1 MSLAGFLPS
10 LLCSG
15 LKFLLYFIHFMCIL
29 SLRFSTL
36 QCLPTL
42 FFFFI
47 LLLPFVSLLL
57 SFPGNGVGL
66 MVVDKSARYLG
77 NWTTLERCD
86 DLNDKANGVDRRF
99 GRGMVDVFTAKQ
111 IGSGSII
118 RTVVWL
124 YIQIN
129 SKRSKILDI
138 ETVASKV

>member
-10 LLCSG
+10 LLCFG
-15 LKFLLYFIHFMCIL
+15 LKFLLLSCVYF
-29 SLRFSTL
+29 
-36 QCLPTL
+36 L
-42 FFFFI
+42 FASQHSSVYPPFFI

-57 SFPGNGVGL
+57 SFPGNGFGL

-99 GRGMVDVFTAKQ
+99 GRGMVDVFTTKQ
-111 IGSGSII
+111 IGSGIII
-118 RTVVWL
+118 RIVVWL

-138 ETVASKV
+138 